1 MAESSALV
9 KKQVSLPDT
18 QEIDKKAISAVEEA
32 KEMPVALRPD
42 YEAAGAFL
50 LVLKGLEKEINETFD
65 PMIKA
70 AFDAHRTII
79 ATRDKHRAP
88 IIEAEKIVKVKMGDF
103 QKLEE
108 RRLREEEINLR
119 EAAKKAEE
127 EDRLRTA
134 AHLIEEGREEE
145 ALILLE
151 GKVEMPPIILP
162 ETSAPKIKGIVTRD
176 VWKFRITDPN
186 KIPCEYHSIDE
197 AKIRQVV
204 KATEGRIQIPG
215 VDIYVEKEIAAGG
228 RR

>member
-32 KEMPVALRPD
+32 KEMPVAVRPE

-70 AFDAHRTII
+70 AYDAHRTII

-88 IIEAEKIVKVKMGDF
+88 IIEAEKIVKLKMGDF

-108 RRLREEEINLR
+108 KRIQYEEVRLR

-134 AHLIEEGREEE
+134 QHLIEEGREEE
-145 ALILLE
+145 ALMLLE
-151 GKVEMPPIILP
+151 EKVETPPIILP
-162 ETSAPKIKGIVTRD
+162 ESSAPKIKGIVTRE
-176 VWKFRITDPN
+176 VWKFRITDPT
-186 KIPCEYHSIDE
+186 KIPCEYHTIDE
-197 AKIRQVV
+197 SKIRQVV
-204 KATEGRIQIPG
+204 KATEGKIQIPG
-215 VDIYVEKEIAAGG
+215 VEIYMEKEIAAGG
-228 RR
+228 RK